1 MLNGD
6 KKLFTET
13 VLATAQ
19 HVGISS
25 EYIEKIIGLPV
36 HFADYQSI
44 PMLNHH

>member
-1 MLNGD
+1 MLHED

-36 HFADYQSI
+36 RFADYHSI
-44 PMLNHH
+44 PILNHH